1 MRCKGVLL
9 RNTSNVTSRFQVR
22 SMSLTSSLVRNGC
35 LQVTMSSPKT
45 RNVLSLEMINELKEK
60 LAEVRKSPEVGE
72 MK

>member
-1 MRCKGVLL
+1 
-9 RNTSNVTSRFQVR
+9 
-22 SMSLTSSLVRNGC
+22 
-35 LQVTMSSPKT
+35 MSSPKT